1 MSEIYKEQMSLVKGI
16 SILCANRNDNLII
29 FQKLYINEYLKQIAR
44 DALGRQIKPDCFE
57 KIIDDFNMSDQH
69 ESIFI
74 HNEDMFTDFIE
85 GVFEDHPEYFN
96 KIFSNIGNDNPV

>member
-1 MSEIYKEQMSLVKGI
+1 MSEIYEEQMSIVKEIGK
-16 SILCANRNDNLII
+16 LCANRNDNLII

-57 KIIDDFNMSDQH
+57 KIIDNFNMSDQQ

-74 HNEDMFTDFIE
+74 HSQLPGI
-85 GVFEDHPEYFN
+85 
-96 KIFSNIGNDNPV
+96 